1 MYKSLVVLLIVATA
15 ATALPSFKWRRSARS
30 DAPAPQPNGSR
41 LLDLSFLQNF
51 PRFMFGPMKRSSQP
65 STDLFSFVPLDGRA
79 SRPDTSGASYHSY
92 DVLPSSSNFKPAINK
107 PLASNELSEPL
118 NDVSANEPYED
129 DDVIVIPF
137 TKHRGTAKFGEKWDN
152 KKYPNTRNEQGVP
165 APPGPVANSYDTT
178 SARQATNK
186 QHVKNL
192 SKRFESKVITDSEDD
207 LETGDELPA
216 SLGTDETGA
225 DFKVQFSDLHPVYV
239 KPPKEFQPLI
249 YPNRAVDAAEALRS
263 DSQATVRPLVTD
275 EKQERP
281 YKYPNGLSS
290 WILGGSRP
298 IQRTGFWESLTSDES
313 LHGYRTP
320 AGSKVELELNDNSL
334 ERADVE
340 SRPTRH
346 AAGRSLLNEQDNLEF
361 ISLSEPKSR
370 SDDEKLSKKAYLINK
385 LKPGALSKSV
395 LLKRKLS
402 LKPKRVKILSKAN
415 KLFDKSAKL
424 N

>member
-1 MYKSLVVLLIVATA
+1 M
-15 ATALPSFKWRRSARS
+15 
-30 DAPAPQPNGSR
+30 D
-41 LLDLSFLQNF
+41 
-51 PRFMFGPMKRSSQP
+51 
-65 STDLFSFVPLDGRA
+65 
-79 SRPDTSGASYHSY
+79 ASYHSY
-92 DVLPSSSNFKPAINK
+92 DVLPSSTNFKPAISK
-107 PLASNELSEPL
+107 PLASNELSEAL
-118 NDVSANEPYED
+118 NDVYPPNEPYED

-137 TKHRGTAKFGEKWDN
+137 TKQRGAAKFGEKWDN
-152 KKYPNTRNEQGVP
+152 KKYPNARNEQGVP
-165 APPGPVANSYDTT
+165 APPGPVAGSYDLT

-186 QHVKNL
+186 NVKNQNL
-192 SKRFESKVITDSEDD
+192 NKRFESKVITDSEDD

-249 YPNRAVDAAEALRS
+249 YPNRAVDGPESLRS

-275 EKQERP
+275 EKQQRP

-313 LHGYRTP
+313 LHGYRTTGNS
-320 AGSKVELELNDNSL
+320 ATGSKVELELNENSL
-334 ERADVE
+334 ERADAAAE
-340 SRPTRH
+340 SRSIRNAN
-346 AAGRSLLNEQDNLEF
+346 AASRSLNEQDNLEF
-361 ISLSEPKSR
+361 ISALSEPKSR
-370 SDDEKLSKKAYLINK
+370 SYEFDSNEQLSKKAYLIGK
-385 LKPGALSKSV
+385 LKPGSPALSKSV
-395 LLKRKLS
+395 LLKRKLN